1 MRSAQAAKGVRSE
14 RCARVSSGQ
23 KWAGKG
29 TKGHGS
35 GRSME
40 VEFELTCGANARLLG
55 RGCAR
60 GMVGKDAL
68 RSVRLDG
75 RGTASR
81 PAHGETKYQGIRAGA
96 ENREDCVSSNR
107 TICSQIQDI
116 CGWVRTMQWFEFNS
130 RLNGPKSTSH

>member
-1 MRSAQAAKGVRSE
+1 
-14 RCARVSSGQ
+14 
-23 KWAGKG
+23 
-29 TKGHGS
+29 
-35 GRSME
+35 ME

-96 ENREDCVSSNR
+96 ENRGLCEFQPYDLFTNPGYLWMGED
-107 TICSQIQDI
+107 DAM
-116 CGWVRTMQWFEFNS
+116 VRV
-130 RLNGPKSTSH
+130 